1 MQFFTW
7 VAADFWS
14 DKFYTKEEKGSDPV
28 RSDHL
33 PKEMPQNRSDQ
44 KFFKNLI
51 SEDQSGGNFLLIWIS
66 ENRSDSKKMKQF
78 DIRNPIL
85 YEKLQEIYIRK
96 PIRSDFFWQF
106 GNPKTDPIR
115 FFLTIWKSENRSD
128 PKFFDNFEI
137 RKPIWSEENE
147 NFGNPKSDLIRLSY
161 KFRKSDNR
169 SDPKILHRISDFGAI
184 RNPPQ
189 L

>member
-51 SEDQSGGNFLLIWIS
+51 SEDQSGGNFLLIWIG
-66 ENRSDSKKMKQF
+66 
-78 DIRNPIL
+78 
-85 YEKLQEIYIRK
+85 IRK
-96 PIRSDFFWQF
+96 PIRFEKNEIIW
-106 GNPKTDPIR
+106 NPKSDPIRKTPGNLYPETDPIR
-115 FFLTIWKSENRSD
+115 FFLTICKSENRSD
-128 PKFFDNFEI
+128 PIFFDNFEI